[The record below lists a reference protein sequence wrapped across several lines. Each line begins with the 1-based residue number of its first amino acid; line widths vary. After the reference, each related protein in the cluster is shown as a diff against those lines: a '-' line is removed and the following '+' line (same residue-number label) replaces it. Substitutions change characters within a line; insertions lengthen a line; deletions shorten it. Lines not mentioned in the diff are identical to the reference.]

1 MHKRLA
7 TIIFLL
13 FLTFEPSFSQGITGQ
28 ELLNHVKRIEGKSPA
43 DRKAYI
49 KDQLRRLKVRFQTMP
64 FRSFI
69 PLRDTTVTGENIIV
83 PMGKGKKRI
92 VVGAHSDAVPLS
104 PGANDNGGG
113 VAVVLG
119 LIKSLGDHPW
129 KYTVDFCFF
138 DQEEIGLVGSKEYVK
153 KYKDKENHVAMI
165 NLDVEGTGEEL
176 YVGPV
181 GGGDDDMIMP
191 LVRKAAQRLRFPLQ
205 ERAAYPDSDHESFGK
220 AKLEN
225 ISVSVVPKGD
235 ADKLV
240 AVVTGQR
247 VDATNYPE
255 VLKVMHSPR
264 DSAKYVTAKAL
275 QMSFEFTKTVLI
287 LLNESGK

>member
-1 MHKRLA
+1 MHKRLE

-13 FLTFEPSFSQGITGQ
+13 CLTFEPSFSQGITGQ

-49 KDQLRRLKVRFQTMP
+49 KDQLRRLKIRFQTMP

-83 PMGKGKKRI
+83 PMGKGKKKI

-119 LIKSLGDHPW
+119 LIKSLADYPW

-138 DQEEIGLVGSKEYVK
+138 DQEEVGLIGSKEYVK
-153 KYKDKENHVAMI
+153 KYKDKENHLAMI

-191 LVRKAAQRLRFPLQ
+191 LVRKAARGLRFPLQ

-235 ADKLV
+235 TDKLV
-240 AVVTGQR
+240 SVVTGQKI
-247 VDATNYPE
+247 DAANYPE

-264 DSAKYVTAKAL
+264 DSSKYVTAKAL
-275 QMSFEFTKTVLI
+275 QMSYEFTKT
-287 LLNESGK
+287 LLLMLDESRK